1 MLMPASSVRN
11 SPFDDREARFSA
23 GTLGFWFFLAALA
36 VLFASFVIAH
46 LLVLSSI
53 EDDALLDLPN
63 LPSGLWA
70 STLVLLIS
78 SGTIHWAVLGLRS
91 GNTNKLKLGV
101 ILTAI
106 LGIVFLAIQTRCWVQ
121 WSLPLAVAASSI
133 EARYLLASF
142 YVLTGIHAA
151 HIIGGLIPL
160 VIVALRATSGRYT
173 PTYYPGVRY
182 AAMYWHFLDAVW
194 LALFVTLLLGGK

>member
-1 MLMPASSVRN
+1 MPASVRY
-11 SPFDDREARFSA
+11 SPFDDRQARFSA

-36 VLFASFVIAH
+36 VLFGSTVLAH
-46 LLVLSSI
+46 WLLLLSI
-53 EDDALLDLPN
+53 EDDAKLDLPN

-70 STLVLLIS
+70 STLVLLVS
-78 SGTIHWAVLGLRS
+78 SGSIHWAILGLRR
-91 GNTNKLKLGV
+91 GDTNKLRRG
-101 ILTAI
+101 IIITAI

-121 WSLPLAVAASSI
+121 WSVPLAEAASKTQI
-133 EARYLLASF
+133 RYLLSSF

-160 VIVALRATSGRYT
+160 VIVALRAKSGSYT

-182 AAMYWHFLDAVW
+182 AAMYWHFLDVVW
-194 LALFVTLLLGGK
+194 ITLFVTLQLGGK

>member
-36 VLFASFVIAH
+36 VLFASFVLAH
-46 LLVLSSI
+46 WMFLLSI
-53 EDDALLDLPN
+53 DDDELLDMPN
-63 LPSGLWA
+63 LPTGLWA

-78 SGTIHWAVLGLRS
+78 SGTMHWAVLGLRS
-91 GNTNKLKLGV
+91 GNTNRLKLGV
-101 ILTAI
+101 IFTAV
-106 LGIVFLAIQTRCWVQ
+106 LGIVFLGIQTQCWVQ
-121 WSLPLAVAASSI
+121 WSLPLAVAASTI
-133 EARYLLASF
+133 ETRYLLSSF
-142 YVLTGIHAA
+142 YVLTGIHAI
-151 HIIGGLIPL
+151 HIIGGLVPL
-160 VIVALRATSGRYT
+160 VIVATRATTGRYT

-194 LALFVTLLLGGK
+194 LTLFLTLQLGGK